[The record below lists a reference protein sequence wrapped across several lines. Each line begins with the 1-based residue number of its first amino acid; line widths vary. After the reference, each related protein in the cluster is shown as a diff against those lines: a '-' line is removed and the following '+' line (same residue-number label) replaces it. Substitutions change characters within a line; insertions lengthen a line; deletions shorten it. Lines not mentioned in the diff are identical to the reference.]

1 MRKPGTLGLKKFG
14 PGKALKYESLTNLP
28 TDRSRCLRCLRI
40 KNLKTAQVL
49 KNYVISNPFL
59 PSNVTKEDAHEKIFW
74 INCFQKFKEPT
85 FTWKYETL
93 LILTRCTMGRLHLI
107 YVEKKYFNMTNVA
120 AHIIKSFMRT
130 SEKSRTKYEN
140 LRKK

>member
-1 MRKPGTLGLKKFG
+1 MRKPGTLGFKKFG

-59 PSNVTKEDAHEKIFW
+59 PSNVTKVDAHEKDLCKI
-74 INCFQKFKEPT
+74 IVFKNS
-85 FTWKYETL
+85 KNQDL
-93 LILTRCTMGRLHLI
+93 LG
-107 YVEKKYFNMTNVA
+107 NMK
-120 AHIIKSFMRT
+120 HR
-130 SEKSRTKYEN
+130 
-140 LRKK
+140 